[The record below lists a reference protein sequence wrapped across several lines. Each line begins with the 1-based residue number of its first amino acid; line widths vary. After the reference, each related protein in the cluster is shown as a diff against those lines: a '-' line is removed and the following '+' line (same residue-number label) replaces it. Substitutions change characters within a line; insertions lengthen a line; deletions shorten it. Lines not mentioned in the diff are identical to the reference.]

1 MNDKLKP
8 IRIFGYVLIGA
19 SISVVLFTY
28 WIVRQGLP
36 PLFYFTASVTAWY
49 LLTGIGIIRPTKWG
63 YYLFKFF
70 LITLFVAFPIGTF
83 ISYKTL
89 SYMKK
94 NNIRDY
100 FFREEHSPRA

>member
-1 MNDKLKP
+1 MIDKFKP

-19 SISVVLFTY
+19 SMSVVLFTY
-28 WIVRQGLP
+28 WLVHQGLS

-49 LLTGIGIIRPTKWG
+49 FFTGIGIIMQQRWG
-63 YYLFKFF
+63 YYLFKIF
-70 LITLFVAFPIGTF
+70 LIILFVAFPIGTF

-94 NNIRDY
+94 NNIREY
-100 FFREEHSPRA
+100 FFRAS